1 MVNQK
6 DPCINEQHSTF
17 SNDEIFNQEQNIPA
31 KKPPKVEVSDTS
43 GDYNPAKEVML
54 MSLVGNKSNQCDN
67 GSQKDDNNQGI
78 SGSAAVYNK
87 QLADSVQQMN
97 KVSFNNTQ
105 AATSVQDQVSDE
117 LSLSINENDIL
128 GRDRVM
134 SDNIIN

>member
-6 DPCINEQHSTF
+6 DPCIIEQHSTF
-17 SNDEIFNQEQNIPA
+17 SNDEIFNQEPNIPA
-31 KKPPKVEVSDTS
+31 KKPAKVEVSDTS
-43 GDYNPAKEVML
+43 GDYNPTKEVML
-54 MSLVGNKSNQCDN
+54 MSLVGDKSNQCDN

-87 QLADSVQQMN
+87 KLADSVEQMN
-97 KVSFNNTQ
+97 KVGFNNTN
-105 AATSVQDQVSDE
+105 AATSVQDQEHDQ

-128 GRDRVM
+128 GRERFM